1 MTPSG
6 YDPETGRPEDESYLE
21 CGLPEYLQKSIAAM
35 EKSWEIED
43 SGQRD
48 MHWDLIWCELNSDLN
63 CAETDGLITPD
74 QAWYLRRKYLR
85 MERDD
90 FFD

>member
-1 MTPSG
+1 M
-6 YDPETGRPEDESYLE
+6 E
-21 CGLPEYLQKSIAAM
+21 CGLPELLQKMIEAM
-35 EKSWEIED
+35 EKSWAIED

-48 MHWDLIWCELNSDLN
+48 LHWDLIWCELNSEIN
-63 CAETDGLITPD
+63 CVENDGVITPE